1 MQHHRKCHPSQMD
14 ITENTTFGTT
24 DKYSRSDMYTRC
36 SFPVFCSL
44 SPGSLFLADNKEQSN
59 EL

>member
-1 MQHHRKCHPSQMD
+1 MQHYRKCHPSQMD
-14 ITENTTFGTT
+14 ITGNTTFGTT
-24 DKYSRSDMYTRC
+24 DNYSRSDMYTRC

-44 SPGSLFLADNKEQSN
+44 SPGSLFLADNKEQFN